1 MLFQNHLT
9 DMKRSKVQCKIFVEE
24 YISASF
30 LLWCSMWLQ
39 LFLSHQ
45 QVHVYIQIQT
55 IACLYTNTNDEI
67 IERFE
72 CRHDLS
78 QVFIFWLLLSWTKQT
93 LFKMSKFVKLSSSV
107 WLEKFAFRKEHWF
120 LERVFL
126 LVHWLKPWINQAL
139 EFQITVKLIIH
150 CLTWMCY
157 PLMWIAMSQLMSQI
171 SRCHKI
177 KWHKSPFT

>member
-1 MLFQNHLT
+1 M

-24 YISASF
+24 YMYISASF

-45 QVHVYIQIQT
+45 QLHIHIQIQT
-55 IACLYTNTNDEI
+55 VACLYTNTNDEI

-93 LFKMSKFVKLSSSV
+93 LFKMSKFVKLLSSV
-107 WLEKFAFRKEHWF
+107 WVEKFAFREEHWF
-120 LERVFL
+120 LQRVLTPL
-126 LVHWLKPWINQAL
+126 LTQAL
-139 EFQITVKLIIH
+139 DQSSPIISNNNEADYTLSSLNVLSIDVNRYIMADVSVH
-150 CLTWMCY
+150 G
-157 PLMWIAMSQLMSQI
+157 AI

>member
-1 MLFQNHLT
+1 MQNFCRRVH
-9 DMKRSKVQCKIFVEE
+9 QC
-24 YISASF
+24 
-30 LLWCSMWLQ
+30 
-39 LFLSHQ
+39 FLSSLMFN
-45 QVHVYIQIQT
+45 VTSIVFVSPT
-55 IACLYTNTNDEI
+55 IARLYTNTDSSMFVYKYKYKWWNNWEVW
-67 IERFE
+67 
-72 CRHDLS
+72 CKHDLS

-107 WLEKFAFRKEHWF
+107 WLTKFAFRKEHWF